1 MNHSSHV
8 VEIVRSDTFDDWLR
22 RLRDRQA
29 RARILVR
36 IDRLATGNPGDI
48 KPVGGGVSEMR
59 IDYGPGYR
67 VYLMQKGTVLVVLLA
82 GGDKS
87 TQVADIARAKAIA
100 QEWE

>member
-1 MNHSSHV
+1 M
-8 VEIVRSDTFDDWLR
+8 VEIVRSDTFDGWLR
-22 RLRDRQA
+22 GLRDRQA

-36 IDRLATGNPGDI
+36 IDRLAAGNPGDI
-48 KPVGGGVSEMR
+48 KPVGGGVSEIR

-67 VYLMQKGTVLVVLLA
+67 LYLMQKGTVLVVLLA
-82 GGDKS
+82 GGEKS

>member
-1 MNHSSHV
+1 V
-8 VEIVRSDTFDDWLR
+8 VEIVRSGTFDGWLR
-22 RLRDRQA
+22 NLRDRQA

-36 IDRLATGNPGDI
+36 IDRLAAGNPGDI

-67 VYLMQKGTVLVVLLA
+67 VYLMQKGSVLVVLLV
-82 GGDKS
+82 GGNKS
-87 TQVADIARAKAIA
+87 TQAADIARAKVIA

>member
-1 MNHSSHV
+1 V
-8 VEIVRSDTFDDWLR
+8 VEIVRSDTFDRWLR
-22 RLRDRQA
+22 GLRDRQA

-36 IDRLATGNPGDI
+36 IDRLAAGNPGDI

-59 IDYGPGYR
+59 IDHGPGYR
-67 VYLMQKGTVLVVLLA
+67 VYLMHKGTVLVVLLA

-87 TQVADIARAKAIA
+87 TQAADIARAKAIA